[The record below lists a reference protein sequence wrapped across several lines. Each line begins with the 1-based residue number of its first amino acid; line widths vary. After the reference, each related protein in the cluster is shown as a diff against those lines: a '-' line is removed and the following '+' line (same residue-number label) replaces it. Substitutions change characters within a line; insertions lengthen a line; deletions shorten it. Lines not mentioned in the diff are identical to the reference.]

1 MLNQNTAKM
10 RKTKSNFNAIGT
22 FMELSKILEDTNNE
36 VLRLYSEE
44 FARIPYDSKN
54 FRMKLTSPE
63 MMSLVQTKIQ
73 DMGAFLKTTPLETML
88 FIAIYSVET
97 VRLCSVDA
105 RDITKFFGISNID
118 FLVLRKCLSGLLEK
132 GLIRPV
138 ERRRRDE
145 EYRITSAAERALF
158 DNKPYKVTKA
168 QPMDRYLF
176 CNTISSLIEDRKQ
189 EHIDTREL
197 FKLVEEEE
205 VRQEHLT
212 LVKEMRKLLP
222 DVADRT
228 LFYEICDDF
237 VAGRPRLTSVEVTLG
252 DIYDSM
258 RSCFMIAKSIMN
270 KEHNLQTN
278 DLIELQPAQ
287 FLAGAEVSLT
297 EKGRHLL
304 LEEDFDL
311 FASKGGSDK
320 RLVSPDK
327 IPARNLFF
335 DEELTED
342 INFVKNSLQEEAFA
356 ELQKRLEANALPK
369 GVAILFHGLPG
380 TGKTAAVDMIA
391 KATGRSVYHVDI
403 AASKTCWFG
412 ESEKLFKK
420 IFTDYRKMCETEERK
435 PILLFNEADALFSK
449 RRDVGAGSD
458 NCAQTENALQNIL
471 LEELETLDGILI
483 ATTNMCDN
491 FDTAFE
497 RRFLFKV
504 QFGQPNTDAKRAI
517 WKSKLSWLTE
527 EECDLLAKKYNMSGG
542 EIDNI
547 VRKSMMEE
555 VLTGNRPTL
564 TMLEAWCRGEKLA
577 RKGGNAIGFAC

>member
-1 MLNQNTAKM
+1 M
-10 RKTKSNFNAIGT
+10 RKTKSNFNAVGT

-97 VRLCSVDA
+97 VRLCSVDT

-118 FLVLRKCLSGLLEK
+118 FLVLRKCLYSLLEK
-132 GLIRPV
+132 GLLRQV
-138 ERRRRDE
+138 ERHHRDE
-145 EYRITSAAERALF
+145 EYRISSAAERALF

-168 QPMDRYLF
+168 PPMDRYKF
-176 CNTISSLIEDRKQ
+176 CNTISSLIEDRRQ
-189 EHIDTREL
+189 QHIDPREL

-205 VRQEHLT
+205 DRQEHLT
-212 LVKEMRKLLP
+212 LVQEMRKLLP
-222 DVADRT
+222 EVADRT

-237 VAGRPRLTSVEVTLG
+237 VTERPRLTSVEVTLS

-258 RSCFMIAKSIMN
+258 RYCFIVAKSIMG

-278 DLIELQPAQ
+278 DLIELLPAQ
-287 FLAGAEVSLT
+287 FLAGAEISLT
-297 EKGRHLL
+297 EKGRRLF

-320 RLVSPDK
+320 RLTAPDK
-327 IPARNLFF
+327 IPARELFF
-335 DEELTED
+335 NEELAAD
-342 INFVKNSLQEEAFA
+342 INFVQNSLEETAFA
-356 ELQKRLEANALPK
+356 ELQKRLEENSLSK

-449 RRDVGAGSD
+449 RRDVGSG

-491 FDTAFE
+491 FDAAFE

-504 QFGQPNTDAKRAI
+504 QFGQPNTEAKKAI
-517 WKSKLSWLTE
+517 WKSKLSWLTD
-527 EECDLLAKKYNMSGG
+527 EECGQLAAKFDLSGG

-555 VLTGNRPTL
+555 VLTGNRPSL
-564 TMLEAWCRGEKLA
+564 EMLEAWCRGEKLT

>member
-1 MLNQNTAKM
+1 M
-10 RKTKSNFNAIGT
+10 RKSKSNFNAIGT

-36 VLRLYSEE
+36 VLCLYSEE

-73 DMGAFLKTTPLETML
+73 DMGTFLKTTPLETML

-168 QPMDRYLF
+168 QPMDRYVF

-327 IPARNLFF
+327 IPARDLFF

-527 EECDLLAKKYNMSGG
+527 EDCDLLAKKYNMSGG

-564 TMLEAWCRGEKLA
+564 AMLEAWCRGEKLA

>member
-1 MLNQNTAKM
+1 M
-10 RKTKSNFNAIGT
+10 RKTKSNFNAVGT

-97 VRLCSVDA
+97 VRLCSVDT

-118 FLVLRKCLSGLLEK
+118 FLVLRKCLYSLLEK
-132 GLIRPV
+132 GLLRQV
-138 ERRRRDE
+138 ERHHRDE
-145 EYRITSAAERALF
+145 EYRISSAAERALF

-168 QPMDRYLF
+168 PPMDRYKF
-176 CNTISSLIEDRKQ
+176 CNTISSLIEDRRQ
-189 EHIDTREL
+189 QHIDTREL

-205 VRQEHLT
+205 DRQEHLT
-212 LVKEMRKLLP
+212 LVQEMRKLLP
-222 DVADRT
+222 EVADRT

-237 VAGRPRLTSVEVTLG
+237 VTERPRLTSVEVTLS

-258 RSCFMIAKSIMN
+258 RYCFIVAKSIMG

-278 DLIELQPAQ
+278 DLIELLPAQ
-287 FLAGAEVSLT
+287 FLAGAEISLT
-297 EKGRHLL
+297 EKGRRLF

-320 RLVSPDK
+320 RLTAPDK
-327 IPARNLFF
+327 IPARELFF
-335 DEELTED
+335 NEELAAD
-342 INFVKNSLQEEAFA
+342 INFVQNSLEETAFA
-356 ELQKRLEANALPK
+356 ELQKRLEENSLSK

-449 RRDVGAGSD
+449 RRDVGSG

-491 FDTAFE
+491 FDAAFE

-504 QFGQPNTDAKRAI
+504 QFGQPNTEAKKAI
-517 WKSKLSWLTE
+517 WKSKLSWLTD
-527 EECDLLAKKYNMSGG
+527 EECGQLAAKFDLSGG

-555 VLTGNRPTL
+555 VLTGNRPDVA
-564 TMLEAWCRGEKLA
+564 MLEAWCRGEKLT

>member
-1 MLNQNTAKM
+1 M
-10 RKTKSNFNAIGT
+10 RKTKSNFNAVGT

-97 VRLCSVDA
+97 VRLCSVDT

-118 FLVLRKCLSGLLEK
+118 FLVLRKCLYSLLEK
-132 GLIRPV
+132 GLLRQV
-138 ERRRRDE
+138 ERHHRDE
-145 EYRITSAAERALF
+145 EYRISSEAERALF

-168 QPMDRYLF
+168 PPMDRYKF

-189 EHIDTREL
+189 QHIDTREL

-205 VRQEHLT
+205 DRQEHLT
-212 LVKEMRKLLP
+212 LVQEMRKLLP
-222 DVADRT
+222 EVADRT

-237 VAGRPRLTSVEVTLG
+237 VTERPRLTSVEVTLS

-258 RSCFMIAKSIMN
+258 RYCFIVAKSIMG

-278 DLIELQPAQ
+278 DLIELLPAQ
-287 FLAGAEVSLT
+287 FLAGAEISLT
-297 EKGRHLL
+297 EKGRRLF

-320 RLVSPDK
+320 RLTAPDK
-327 IPARNLFF
+327 IPARELFF
-335 DEELTED
+335 NEELAAD
-342 INFVKNSLQEEAFA
+342 INFVQSSLEETAFA
-356 ELQKRLEANALPK
+356 ELQKRLEENSLSK

-449 RRDVGAGSD
+449 RRDVGSG

-491 FDTAFE
+491 FDAAFE

-504 QFGQPNTDAKRAI
+504 QFGQPNTEAKKAI
-517 WKSKLSWLTE
+517 WKSKLSWLTD
-527 EECDLLAKKYNMSGG
+527 EECGQLAAKFDLSGG

-555 VLTGNRPTL
+555 VLTGNRPDVA
-564 TMLEAWCRGEKLA
+564 MLEAWCRGEKLT

>member
-1 MLNQNTAKM
+1 M
-10 RKTKSNFNAIGT
+10 RKTKSNFNAVGT

-97 VRLCSVDA
+97 VRLCSVDT

-118 FLVLRKCLSGLLEK
+118 FLVLRKCLYSLLEK
-132 GLIRPV
+132 GLLRQV
-138 ERRRRDE
+138 ERHHRDE
-145 EYRITSAAERALF
+145 EYRISSAAERALF

-168 QPMDRYLF
+168 PPMDRYKF
-176 CNTISSLIEDRKQ
+176 CNTISFLIEDRRQ
-189 EHIDTREL
+189 QHIDTREL

-205 VRQEHLT
+205 ERQEHLT

-222 DVADRT
+222 EVADRT

-237 VAGRPRLTSVEVTLG
+237 VTERPRLTSVEVTLG

-258 RSCFMIAKSIMN
+258 RSCFMVAKSIMG

-278 DLIELQPAQ
+278 DLIELLPAQ
-287 FLAGAEVSLT
+287 FLAGAEIGLT
-297 EKGRHLL
+297 EKGRRLF

-327 IPARNLFF
+327 IPARDLFF

-449 RRDVGAGSD
+449 RRDVGSGSD

-491 FDTAFE
+491 FDTDFE

-555 VLTGNRPTL
+555 VLTGNRPDMA
-564 TMLEAWCRGEKLA
+564 MLEAWCRGEKLT

>member
-1 MLNQNTAKM
+1 M
-10 RKTKSNFNAIGT
+10 RKTKSNFNAVGT

-97 VRLCSVDA
+97 VRLCSVDT

-118 FLVLRKCLSGLLEK
+118 FLVLRKCLYSLLEK
-132 GLIRPV
+132 GLLRQV
-138 ERRRRDE
+138 ERHHRDE
-145 EYRITSAAERALF
+145 EYRISSAAERALF

-168 QPMDRYLF
+168 PPMDRYKF

-189 EHIDTREL
+189 QHIDTREL

-205 VRQEHLT
+205 DRQEHLT
-212 LVKEMRKLLP
+212 LVQEMRKLLP
-222 DVADRT
+222 EVPDRT

-237 VAGRPRLTSVEVTLG
+237 VTERPRLTSVEVTLS

-258 RSCFMIAKSIMN
+258 RYCFIVAKSIMG

-278 DLIELQPAQ
+278 DLIELLPAQ
-287 FLAGAEVSLT
+287 FLAGAEISLT
-297 EKGRHLL
+297 EKGRRLF

-320 RLVSPDK
+320 RLTAPDK
-327 IPARNLFF
+327 IPARELFF
-335 DEELTED
+335 NEELAAD
-342 INFVKNSLQEEAFA
+342 INFVQNSLEETAFA
-356 ELQKRLEANALPK
+356 ELQKRLEENSLSK

-449 RRDVGAGSD
+449 RRDVGSG

-491 FDTAFE
+491 FDAAFE

-504 QFGQPNTDAKRAI
+504 QFGQPNTEAKKAI
-517 WKSKLSWLTE
+517 WKSKLPWLAD
-527 EECDLLAKKYNMSGG
+527 EECGQLAAKFDLSGG

-555 VLTGNRPTL
+555 VLTGNRPDVV
-564 TMLEAWCRGEKLA
+564 MLEAWCRGEKLT